1 MLTQTAQVPSVAPTR
16 DRAAVCLFAIAL
28 VFAAG
33 VYLFLVMRRG
43 DVFFA
48 QGDPAGR
55 VFDEGVELD
64 SAARVLAGQV
74 PYRDFSLI
82 YAPGQAYALAAVF
95 RVFGESMV
103 AERAYDLGVRLLLCI
118 GVYALAREVSNSRAA
133 LAAYALATIL
143 LGSAYFYAYTMFPAL
158 LLALLSATACL
169 RYFCTATPLR
179 LFTAGLLAG
188 AATLF
193 RHDVGLYVTI
203 SEVAVLLPWAL
214 VHANGL
220 RSSGVQI
227 AAQAKCLAKSAWP
240 FIAGLAIPI
249 APMGIFLVMNVPLA
263 DLWYAFVE
271 FPLGDFRGAFALP
284 YPDLSTPLS
293 LVTSQDITWEEKL
306 HALAFFDPYLT
317 WALFWTQPLIDVAGL
332 LYLATAMYQ
341 HRQKLIEQR
350 PLWRLA
356 LVTFLA
362 IALFNQGLNR
372 ADSLHLLPS
381 GLLAFILLIGLV
393 AHAFTGGRH
402 RALALIGLLVTI
414 LLMTPSYLLWPLTTA
429 RDALLS
435 TGKAPCAVAPQ
446 LSRAAC
452 VYIFPDQAQA
462 IRFMEDVTNPNET
475 VFVGNARND
484 RIEPNDALFYFIS
497 GRRNG
502 TRFDDLAAG
511 LVSTAPTQETIIA
524 ELNESHVN
532 WIVLSSLIQDDT
544 EPNAMGRL
552 SGVTLLDDFIR
563 RNYAVVQQ
571 FGNYT
576 IWHRR

>member
-1 MLTQTAQVPSVAPTR
+1 
-16 DRAAVCLFAIAL
+16 
-28 VFAAG
+28 
-33 VYLFLVMRRG
+33 
-43 DVFFA
+43 
-48 QGDPAGR
+48 
-55 VFDEGVELD
+55 
-64 SAARVLAGQV
+64 
-74 PYRDFSLI
+74 
-82 YAPGQAYALAAVF
+82 
-95 RVFGESMV
+95 MV

-381 GLLAFILLIGLV
+381 GLLAFILL
-393 AHAFTGGRH
+393 
-402 RALALIGLLVTI
+402 
-414 LLMTPSYLLWPLTTA
+414 MTPSYLLWPLTTA

-497 GRRNG
+497 GRRIG

-576 IWHRR
+576 